1 MTCYNFVMVITAKKI
16 CKHCLLKGVKS
27 LKTKTTSYLKFL
39 TGVLVLGVS
48 LLVGLI
54 YPGVLTVNAASDYS
68 VKYVIDNDWGTG
80 ATVNVTIKNNGS
92 AAINGW
98 TLTWTF
104 PGNQK
109 ISNLWNASYTQN
121 GTSVTIT
128 NLSYNAMIPSNGGEV
143 NFGFGISYSGAN
155 EQPLEFILNGNAIA
169 TPTPVFTSTPTLT
182 GTPPVPTPTPT
193 LITQN
198 GRQMENIDRGVVAV
212 KVSNGVFISWR
223 ILGPEFSGVSY
234 NLYRGSAKVNDTP
247 LTGASNYLDTAGT
260 ASSTYSVSPLIN
272 GMEQARSNP
281 VTVWGNQYLDLPLQ
295 IPSGSYT
302 AGDCSV
308 GDLNGDGK
316 YEIVVKWDPSN
327 QKDNSQSGFTDN
339 VYLDAYTLTGTRM
352 WRIDLGRNI
361 RAGAHY
367 TQFMVYDLDGDG
379 KAEVACKTADGTV
392 DGRGTVI
399 GNSTADYRNSN
410 GYILSGPEYLTVF
423 SGETGAA
430 LQTVN
435 YEPARGNVSDWGD
448 SYGNRV
454 DRFLACIAYLDG
466 RRPSLVMCR
475 GYYTRT
481 VLVAWDWRN
490 KTLVRRWTFDSNKGY
505 SNYAGQGNHN
515 LSVADVDNDG
525 RDEIIYGS
533 CTIDDNGA
541 GLYNTGLGHGDAM
554 HVGDFDPD
562 RTGLEVW
569 QCHEGGSGATFRDA
583 RTGKVIFRYSSS
595 GDVGRA
601 CADDLTSRYR
611 GCEVWA
617 AGSPF
622 YSCKGSN
629 AGSAPAATNHVV
641 WWDGDDLREL
651 LDGTTISKYG
661 GGTLLSAGGCLAIN
675 GTKSNPNLQ
684 ADILGDWREE
694 VIWRTADSRYLRIYT
709 TTAMTARRLF
719 TLMHDPIYRL
729 GIAWQNVAYNQP
741 PHVGFYLGDGMT
753 APAVPD
759 IYLAP

>member
-1 MTCYNFVMVITAKKI
+1 MENYNIII
-16 CKHCLLKGVKS
+16 CKHYLLKGVTS
-27 LKTKTTSYLKFL
+27 LETKTTSCLKVL
-39 TGVLVLGVS
+39 TGVLVLAVS
-48 LLVGLI
+48 LLVSLI

-182 GTPPVPTPTPT
+182 DTPPVPTPTPT
-193 LITQN
+193 QITQN

-212 KVSNGVFISWR
+212 KVSKGVFISWR
-223 ILGPEFSGVSY
+223 ILGTEFSEVSY
-234 NLYRGSAKVNDTP
+234 NLYRGSTKVNDTP
-247 LTGASNYLDTAGT
+247 LTGASNYLDAAGT
-260 ASSTYSVSPLIN
+260 ASSTYSVSALIN

-281 VTVWGNQYLDLPLQ
+281 VTVWGNQYLDVPLQ

-399 GNSTADYRNSN
+399 GNSGADYRNSN

-423 SGETGAA
+423 SGATGAS

-466 RRPSLVMCR
+466 KRPSLVMCR

-490 KTLVRRWTFDSNKGY
+490 NRLVRRWTFDSNKGY
-505 SNYAGQGNHN
+505 SSYAGQGNHN

-533 CTIDDNGA
+533 CTIDDNGT
-541 GLYNTGLGHGDAM
+541 GLYNTSLGHGDAM

-562 RTGLEVW
+562 RAGLEVW

-583 RTGKVIFRYSSS
+583 RTGTVIFRYSSS

-622 YSCKGSN
+622 YSCKGSG
-629 AGSAPAATNHVV
+629 AGSAPASTNHVV

-651 LDGTTISKYG
+651 LNGTTISKYG

-709 TTAMTARRLF
+709 TTATTARRLF
-719 TLMHDPIYRL
+719 TLMHDPVYRL

-741 PHVGFYLGDGMT
+741 PHAGFYLGDGMT
-753 APAVPD
+753 VPAVPD